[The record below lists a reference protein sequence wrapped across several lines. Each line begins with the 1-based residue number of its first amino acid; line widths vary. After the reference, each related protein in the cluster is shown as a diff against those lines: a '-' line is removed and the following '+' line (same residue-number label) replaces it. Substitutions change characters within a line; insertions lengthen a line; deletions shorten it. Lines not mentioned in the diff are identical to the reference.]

1 MDTIEESGGTYF
13 YAGRYNLS
21 ASELFFIIF
30 CEETANQLGIDDFA
44 AIVAIYSGRNISKTR
59 AKPAGTI
66 KDTSYASR
74 GTRRIF
80 GLATFPWGIKLPS
93 IIGGYP
99 PSTMKFRMT
108 AKIGTFTGRAVPVV
122 GWIIL
127 AKDVTEISFKT
138 VTKYNMIARGAD
150 KLW

>member
-59 AKPAGTI
+59 AKPAELLKT
-66 KDTSYASR
+66 
-74 GTRRIF
+74 
-80 GLATFPWGIKLPS
+80 PPMLPEEQGEYLVWLPFHGES
-93 IIGGYP
+93 N
-99 PSTMKFRMT
+99 FHR
-108 AKIGTFTGRAVPVV
+108 
-122 GWIIL
+122 
-127 AKDVTEISFKT
+127 
-138 VTKYNMIARGAD
+138 
-150 KLW
+150 